1 MLPTAEVEDADRLY
15 AGACRAHQGSSRV
28 KWNAGGIYG
37 SVSYKV
43 QGSFPFK
50 KKVEAAV

>member
-1 MLPTAEVEDADRLY
+1 MLPTAEVEDADGLY
-15 AGACRAHQGSSRV
+15 AGACSSPSGGHRV
-28 KWNAGGIYG
+28 KWNAGGVYG